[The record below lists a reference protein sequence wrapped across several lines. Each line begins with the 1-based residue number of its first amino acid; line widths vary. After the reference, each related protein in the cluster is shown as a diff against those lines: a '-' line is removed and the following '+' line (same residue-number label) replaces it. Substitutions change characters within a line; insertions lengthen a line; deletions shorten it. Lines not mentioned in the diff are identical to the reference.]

1 MNRNTGIF
9 ISLLV
14 IAVIV
19 SGAGYFNYMNQ
30 LERAV
35 TDLEI
40 VFEGVDLKSLKLFPS
55 PEANLTLTYVAN
67 NTHNIEF
74 TLTLD
79 GELYYGSSLITP
91 LTVKD
96 NRIQASGSST
106 IQMDVSI
113 TGSILDTI
121 DPLEKNEYILH
132 GELVAKTQILG
143 FIPVEVSKPLSE
155 YQTSQN

>member
-19 SGAGYFNYMNQ
+19 SGAGYFKYINQ

-67 NTHNIEF
+67 NTHSIEF

-91 LTVKD
+91 LTVRD
-96 NRIQASGSST
+96 NRIQASGLST

-121 DPLEKNEYILH
+121 DPLEKNEYILK
-132 GELVAKTQILG
+132 GELVAKTHIFG
-143 FIPVEVSKPLSE
+143 FIPVEVSKPISE
-155 YQTSQN
+155 YQPSQN